1 MHAQFSCQC
10 FCVPSVLW
18 YRRVYCLNY
27 IIVYCNCEMTQNL
40 LIMNNACISRLVNA
54 LNLTDETLIDQGKD
68 DERTHQEDGP
78 RPKWP
83 ITCCPV
89 SSSSSSSLLT
99 TLIMIPV
106 YTHVCPP
113 RAVVHALL
121 LQKGP
126 RSLRCV
132 SKLLF
137 AKKGA
142 TRFWWT
148 EAGICFPEI
157 WLPSRSYVITDD
169 QL

>member
-1 MHAQFSCQC
+1 VHAQISFQR
-10 FCVPSVLW
+10 FCVSSVLW

-27 IIVYCNCEMTQNL
+27 IIVYCNCEMTQNV
-40 LIMNNACISRLVNA
+40 LIMNKACISRLVNA
-54 LNLTDETLIDQGKD
+54 LNLTDETLVDQGK

-83 ITCCPV
+83 ITCCPL
-89 SSSSSSSLLT
+89 SSSSSLLT

-113 RAVVHALL
+113 RAVVQAVLP
-121 LQKGP
+121 QKGP
-126 RSLRCV
+126 RSLCCV

-137 AKKGA
+137 AKKVT

-148 EAGICFPEI
+148 EAGIYFPEI
-157 WLPSRSYVITDD
+157 WLPLRSYVITDD